1 MVARQ
6 DGAVYDAEYEEAR
19 AQLRLA
25 KRDEDK
31 ARDDLTESKLLQER
45 SERFKM
51 RADQQA
57 TEARTRESGA
67 NRKAQETRRK
77 IENARSQGL
86 PKFRLD
92 AEIQRWQAEEQRAG
106 QDVRRHEDESRRK
119 EREGKEVAKTIAA
132 KNEVML
138 EKVRT
143 SHSWSQRI
151 TYLAS
156 TTDARLAVLEKDEQ
170 KRQEAVQALAVTP
183 EAVAALKSTLDSL
196 EHSAEQ
202 TLRLNVG
209 AEDSISLFLDQ
220 PREADHVVSHE
231 GVTVLL
237 VEPPLLEG
245 LQGATLAVAESTNGA
260 SLVLSRSSEV
270 ATP

>member
-6 DGAVYDAEYEEAR
+6 DGAIYDAEYEEAR

-31 ARDDLTESKLLQER
+31 ARDDLTEAKLLQER

-77 IENARSQGL
+77 IENARRQGL

-92 AEIQRWQAEEQRAG
+92 AETQRWQAEEQRAG

-138 EKVRT
+138 EKIRT

-156 TTDARLAVLEKDEQ
+156 TTRRETRSPGERRAKTTGSRPGVGGHPRGHGRA
-170 KRQEAVQALAVTP
+170 QEHA
-183 EAVAALKSTLDSL
+183 
-196 EHSAEQ
+196 
-202 TLRLNVG
+202 G
-209 AEDSISLFLDQ
+209 Q
-220 PREADHVVSHE
+220 PRA
-231 GVTVLL
+231 
-237 VEPPLLEG
+237 
-245 LQGATLAVAESTNGA
+245 
-260 SLVLSRSSEV
+260 
-270 ATP
+270 